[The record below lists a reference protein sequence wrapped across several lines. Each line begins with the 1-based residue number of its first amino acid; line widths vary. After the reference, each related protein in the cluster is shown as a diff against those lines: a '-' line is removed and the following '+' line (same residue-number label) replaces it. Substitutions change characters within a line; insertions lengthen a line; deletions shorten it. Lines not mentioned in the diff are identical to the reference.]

1 MSGIAYDCSLCHKR
15 FKNKHTFQSHVSDI
29 HDGSV
34 GRLQPLLC
42 PVQACAK
49 SYQSRQ
55 KFADHLC
62 SHPVSDTTSETYLC
76 PRCEKPFA
84 SVLDRDKHLDVCEPF
99 QTEKSS
105 VTIAASE
112 TVDSIGVLKG
122 NLVGYTKN
130 IVTAEFVMNMTCPMV
145 LSLDDDSKVAVLGTP
160 NMEDRLRGRRIID
173 ITKIQSLG
181 LEISDSIP
189 PSLSQALLAH
199 HYGKLVS
206 DDLGLYKSIDDK
218 TCSRDFK
225 SSARKI
231 SKKLAGALIHSIKN
245 VLLILNVEVY
255 GRTMSEDP
263 HQQPL
268 AYPVL
273 ESYVVR
279 SVEHDRTTKIVIGT
293 ASWLALVTSCVQQ
306 NTGDI
311 VIGPHN
317 TDFTPYAQTTI
328 YLRKDYKK
336 NISVQRHL
344 RSKFDKDET
353 YMELGGIKTLAATF
367 YQLYQDK
374 ALSRTCLAKHLRDS
388 AQGSSRISQDLH
400 QLQQMLSHSNSDMV
414 TVTESISQQLR
425 VLAEHTVGSITRL
438 NHTVVKQAVQNR
450 IEIILNAKP

>member
-1 MSGIAYDCSLCHKR
+1 MVLWVACNLFFVL
-15 FKNKHTFQSHVSDI
+15 FKHVPNHISR
-29 HDGSV
+29 GKN
-34 GRLQPLLC
+34 LQTIFAVLLC
-42 PVQACAK
+42 PIQ
-49 SYQSRQ
+49 
-55 KFADHLC
+55 HLR
-62 SHPVSDTTSETYLC
+62 H
-76 PRCEKPFA
+76 
-84 SVLDRDKHLDVCEPF
+84 RDKHLDVCEPF

-245 VLLILNVEVY
+245 VPLILNVEVY

-353 YMELGGIKTLAATF
+353 YMECAG
-367 YQLYQDK
+367 
-374 ALSRTCLAKHLRDS
+374 
-388 AQGSSRISQDLH
+388 
-400 QLQQMLSHSNSDMV
+400 QMLSHSNSDMV